1 MAKYYFIG
9 IGGISM
15 SALAIFL
22 KCQGNEVCGSDLTE
36 NETLLELKNY
46 SIPFYIGHK
55 KENIENFCPDFV
67 VINSA
72 ISQNNEEL
80 IYAKKNKIKILSR
93 AKVLGDISK
102 KFKNVIAISGTHGKT
117 TTVGMI
123 SEIFIDANLKPT
135 VHIGGILAKTNSN
148 YIIGENKFFIT
159 EACEYK
165 NNFLTLRPKLGIMLN
180 LEKDHMDFF
189 KNYKDLENSF
199 DKFLSHSKIKIYPKN
214 LKSEF
219 HYIFQSNSNFI
230 EFYAD
235 NIIQIK
241 DGIKF
246 KYFEDKKFIDE
257 FTLKT
262 LGKHNVNNAIVAIMT
277 ARHFKI
283 KLTNIKRALRNYS
296 GVKRRFE
303 KIGYAFST
311 PIIHDYAHH
320 PTEIKKVISQ
330 AKTYGKVLTI
340 FQPHTFSRT
349 KKLFKDF
356 LNCFDNS
363 DALFLYKTYPAREEE
378 NQGYSARKL
387 FESLKKNA
395 KFELINYFENE
406 EELLKETK
414 KVCSSY
420 NIILVLGA
428 GNIDL
433 IAKNLAK

>member
-387 FESLKKNA
+387 FESLKKND

-406 EELLKETK
+406 DELLKETK

>member
-22 KCQGNEVCGSDLTE
+22 KCQGNEICGSDINKNDVLKELE
-36 NETLLELKNY
+36 NF
-46 SIPFYIGHK
+46 SIPYYITHK
-55 KENIENFCPDFV
+55 KENIESFSPDFV

-80 IYAKKNKIKILSR
+80 IYAKQNKIKVLSR
-93 AKVLGDISK
+93 AKILGEISK
-102 KFKNVIAISGTHGKT
+102 KFKNVIAVSGTHGKT

-123 SEIFIDANLKPT
+123 SEIFTAAKLKPT
-135 VHIGGILAKTNSN
+135 VHIGGILSRTNSN

-165 NNFLTLRPKLGIMLN
+165 NNFLSLKPKIGIMLN

-219 HYIFQSNSNFI
+219 EYIFQTNNKLV
-230 EFYAD
+230 EFHASSIVQT
-235 NIIQIK
+235 NQ
-241 DGIKF
+241 GIKF
-246 KYFEDKKFIDE
+246 KYFEDGKYVDE
-257 FTLKT
+257 FQLKT
-262 LGKHNVNNAIVAIMT
+262 LGKHNVNNAIVAIMV

-283 KLTNIKRALRNYS
+283 KLTNIKRALRNYC

-303 KIGYAFST
+303 KIGT
-311 PIIHDYAHH
+311 IKNIPIIHDYAHH

-330 AKTYGKVLTI
+330 AKTYGKILTI

-349 KKLFKDF
+349 KKLFKEF
-356 LNCFDNS
+356 QQCFSES
-363 DALFLYKTYPAREEE
+363 DALYLYKTYPAREEE
-378 NQGYSARKL
+378 KDGYSAKKL
-387 FESLKKNA
+387 FDVLNKNN
-395 KFELINYFENE
+395 KFEDLKYFENDE
-406 EELLKETK
+406 KLIDETEK
-414 KVCSSY
+414 NCI
-420 NIILVLGA
+420 NFDMILILGA
-428 GNIDL
+428 GDIDFV
-433 IAKNLAK
+433 AKKLAK